1 MTLMRNIMKIG
12 ITSLNLEQMSASAY
26 YNSQENGL
34 GAALASLGHTVTV
47 YHLISQQDAANG
59 CSSADKHSPEA
70 FPETKSIQTESP
82 LEEHPAE
89 NLTLKYIA
97 CRHLGLHA
105 FPSSSIWDAETDC
118 FIPFS
123 DHYAGFPMLYRYCR
137 KHNILCLPYLGVI
150 SSNNPSSLKRLLSSL
165 LSRNM
170 RFYRKLPLLLTKTP
184 RLADQ
189 LLAQG
194 ARQVRTIPVCL
205 DEQKLCASYR
215 EVRKETLLLKYGFQ
229 PADRVILFIGR
240 LVPEKQ
246 PLLMLKIFS
255 ELTRRGAYKLLMLGQ
270 GPLKGEIDEYVK
282 EHDLSRCVRLI
293 SAMEN
298 SSMWELYR
306 ASMCYVNLNDHEI
319 FGMSILE
326 ALYYECP
333 VIALHAPGPDSILE
347 ASPCGSLCSS
357 PEELTRKII
366 ASDTVP
372 ADRTRAA
379 HDYITDNYLWSCS
392 AAKILNSIS
401 SLRKAD

>member
-1 MTLMRNIMKIG
+1 MKIG

-47 YHLISQQDAANG
+47 YHLISQRDAA
-59 CSSADKHSPEA
+59 
-70 FPETKSIQTESP
+70 
-82 LEEHPAE
+82 EEHPAE
-89 NLTLKYIA
+89 NLTLKYIP

-105 FPSSSIWDAETDC
+105 FPSASIWDAETDC

-123 DHYAGFPMLYRYCR
+123 DHYAGFHMLYRFCR
-137 KHNILCLPYLGVI
+137 KHNILCLPYLGVL

-170 RFYRKLPLLLTKTP
+170 RFYRRLPLLLAKTP

-194 ARQVRTIPVCL
+194 ARQVRTVPVCL
-205 DEQKLCASYR
+205 DEQKLFASYR
-215 EVRKETLLLKYGFQ
+215 EVQKDALLLKYGFQ
-229 PADRVILFIGR
+229 STDRVILFIGR

-282 EHDLSRCVRLI
+282 EHDLSHSVRLI
-293 SAMEN
+293 SALEN
-298 SSMWELYR
+298 SNMWELYR

-333 VIALHAPGPDSILE
+333 VIALHAPGPDSILK

-357 PEELTRKII
+357 PEELTETII
-366 ASDTVP
+366 ASETIP

-392 AAKILNSIS
+392 AFKILNSIA